1 MRRLDALEKE
11 SPKATAVVLPLRN
24 VLRMVRTRPTCTAA
38 TARTTSDTCLLRS
51 ERQARPR

>member
-38 TARTTSDTCLLRS
+38 TARTTSDTCLLRP